1 MKILTRGLSGMS
13 LARLV
18 FRARGV
24 VSGGA
29 LKNKYS
35 EMVVVEWGGLWYDLG
50 EGDGA
55 ELWAR

>member
-18 FRARGV
+18 FRACSV
-24 VSGGA
+24 VPGGT

-35 EMVVVEWGGLWYDLG
+35 EMAVVVWDGLWYDLG
-50 EGDGA
+50 ERDGA
-55 ELWAR
+55 ELWAW